1 MSSTGQKQT
10 VPFLD
15 LTLQHRQLRGEISA
29 VVERTLD
36 RGDFILGASLEEFE
50 REFAR
55 YCDCEF
61 AVGLNSGTAALHL
74 ALVALGV
81 GAGDEVITVPNSFIA
96 TVESIIYTGA
106 TPVLV
111 DVDPDTFCL
120 DPARFEAAVTPRT
133 KAVIPVHLY
142 GQPCDM
148 ESISAIAAR
157 HGIAIVEDA
166 CQAHGATLNGRKTG
180 SLGHAGA
187 FSFYPTKNL
196 GTIGDGGA
204 VTTNDPELA
213 AKMRALRHHGQ
224 FQPNV
229 FPVVGYN
236 YRLDTLKAA
245 VLGVKL
251 GHLDRWNARRR
262 QIAARYRS
270 RLEGSEYAFQARVA
284 GSDPVFHILAV
295 RHPRQRA
302 VQDALA
308 AAGIG
313 WGKHIVPPAHRHPAY
328 RNILRDGRSLP
339 VSESLSDHLVSLPVF
354 PELSD
359 EQVDYVA
366 DVLSRVEV
374 SV

>member
-1 MSSTGQKQT
+1 VSSMGQKQQ

-15 LTLQHRQLRGEISA
+15 LKLQHRDLHDEIST
-29 VVERTLD
+29 VVAHTIE

-61 AVGLNSGTAALHL
+61 AIGLSSGTAALHL
-74 ALVALGV
+74 ALVAVGV

-96 TVESIIYTGA
+96 TVESIMYTGA

-111 DVDPDTFCL
+111 DVDPDTFCM
-120 DPARFEAAVTPRT
+120 DAARFEAAISPRT

-148 ESISAIAAR
+148 EAISTISKR
-157 HGIAIVEDA
+157 HGIAVIEDA
-166 CQAHGATLNGRKTG
+166 CQAHGATFNGKKTG
-180 SLGHAGA
+180 SLGTAAA

-204 VTTNDPELA
+204 VTTNDRELA
-213 AKMRALRHHGQ
+213 DKMRALRHHGQ
-224 FQPNV
+224 FEPNV
-229 FPVVGYN
+229 FRVLGYN
-236 YRLDTLKAA
+236 YRLDTIKAA
-245 VLGVKL
+245 VLRVKL
-251 GHLDRWNARRR
+251 AHLDRWNARRR
-262 QIAARYRS
+262 SIAEKYRS
-270 RLEGSEYAFQARVA
+270 RLRGTEFAFQTRVP

-295 RHPRQRA
+295 KHPRQRA
-302 VQDALA
+302 VQDALS

-313 WGKHIVPPAHRHPAY
+313 WGKHIVPPAHRQPGYSQLSREGEAF
-328 RNILRDGRSLP
+328 P
-339 VSESLSDHLVSLPVF
+339 VSDALADHLVSLPVF
-354 PELSD
+354 PALTD
-359 EQVDYVA
+359 EQVECVIDA
-366 DVLSRVEV
+366 LSRVEV

>member
-1 MSSTGQKQT
+1 M
-10 VPFLD
+10 
-15 LTLQHRQLRGEISA
+15 
-29 VVERTLD
+29 
-36 RGDFILGASLEEFE
+36 
-50 REFAR
+50 
-55 YCDCEF
+55 
-61 AVGLNSGTAALHL
+61 
-74 ALVALGV
+74 
-81 GAGDEVITVPNSFIA
+81 
-96 TVESIIYTGA
+96 
-106 TPVLV
+106 
-111 DVDPDTFCL
+111 
-120 DPARFEAAVTPRT
+120 DPARFEAAITPRT

-142 GQPCDM
+142 GQPCDL

-166 CQAHGATLNGRKTG
+166 CQAHGATLNARKTG
-180 SLGHAGA
+180 SLGNAGA

-204 VTTNDPELA
+204 VTTNDPDLA

-251 GHLDRWNARRR
+251 AHLDRWNARRR
-262 QIAARYRS
+262 EIAGRYRS
-270 RLEGSEYAFQARVA
+270 RLKGSEFAFQARVA

-328 RNILRDGRSLP
+328 AHILRDGQSLP

-354 PELSD
+354 PELTD
-359 EQVDYVA
+359 GQVDYVA

>member
-1 MSSTGQKQT
+1 MGQNQR

-15 LTLQHRQLRGEISA
+15 LTLQHRDLHDEITAA
-29 VVERTLD
+29 VTQTID
-36 RGDFILGASLEEFE
+36 RGDFILGAALEEFE

-55 YCDCEF
+55 YCGCEF
-61 AVGLNSGTAALHL
+61 AIGLNSGTAALHL
-74 ALVALGV
+74 ALVAAGV

-96 TVESIIYTGA
+96 TVESIVYTGA

-111 DVDPDTFCL
+111 DVDPATFVL
-120 DPARFEAAVTPRT
+120 DAARFEAAITPRT

-148 ESISAIAAR
+148 DAINTVAKR
-157 HGIAIVEDA
+157 HGIAVVEDA
-166 CQAHGATLNGRKTG
+166 CQAHGATYKGKRTG
-180 SLGHAGA
+180 SLGTAAA

-204 VTTNDPELA
+204 VTTNDPDLA
-213 AKMRALRHHGQ
+213 RRMRALRHHGQ
-224 FQPNV
+224 YQPNV
-229 FPVVGYN
+229 FPEVGYN

-245 VLGVKL
+245 VLRVKL
-251 GHLDRWNARRR
+251 SHLDRWNERRR
-262 QIAARYRS
+262 AIAEKYRS
-270 RLEGSEYAFQARVA
+270 RLQGSEFAFQSRVN
-284 GSDPVFHILAV
+284 GTEPVFHILAV

-302 VQDALA
+302 VQDALN

-313 WGKHIVPPAHRHPAY
+313 WGKHIVPPAHRQPGYAHLV
-328 RNILRDGRSLP
+328 RQGEEFP
-339 VSESLSDHLVSLPVF
+339 VSEALADQLVSLPVF
-354 PELSD
+354 PELTD
-359 EQVDYVA
+359 DQVDAVA

>member
-1 MSSTGQKQT
+1 MSSMGQKHR

-15 LTLQHRQLRGEISA
+15 LTLQHRQLNDEITAA
-29 VVERTLD
+29 VAQTID
-36 RGDFILGASLEEFE
+36 RGDFILGASLDQFE

-55 YCDCEF
+55 YCGCEF
-61 AVGLNSGTAALHL
+61 AIGLSSGTAALHL
-74 ALVALGV
+74 ALVAAGV

-96 TVESIIYTGA
+96 TVESIVYTGA

-111 DVDPDTFCL
+111 DVDPATFCL
-120 DPARFEAAVTPRT
+120 DPARFEKAITRRT

-148 ESISAIAAR
+148 DAINTIAKK
-157 HGIAIVEDA
+157 HGIAVVEDA
-166 CQAHGATLNGRKTG
+166 CQAHGASYQGKRTG
-180 SLGHAGA
+180 SLGTAAA

-213 AKMRALRHHGQ
+213 KRMRALRHHGQ
-224 FQPNV
+224 YQPNV
-229 FPVVGYN
+229 FPEVGYN
-236 YRLDTLKAA
+236 YRLDTEKAA

-251 GHLDRWNARRR
+251 AHLDRWNARRR
-262 QIAARYRS
+262 SIAEKYRS
-270 RLEGSEYAFQARVA
+270 RLQGTEFTFQSRVNGSE
-284 GSDPVFHILAV
+284 SVFHILAV

-302 VQDALA
+302 VQDALS

-313 WGKHIVPPAHRHPAY
+313 WGKHIVPPAHRQPGYAHLA
-328 RNILRDGRSLP
+328 RAGEGFP
-339 VSESLSDHLVSLPVF
+339 VSEALADQLVSLPVF
-354 PELSD
+354 PELTD
-359 EQVDYVA
+359 DQVDAVA

>member
-1 MSSTGQKQT
+1 MGQKRT

-15 LTLQHRQLRGEISA
+15 LTLQHRELREEISA
-29 VVERTLD
+29 AVERTID

-50 REFAR
+50 RDFAR
-55 YCDCEF
+55 YCECEF
-61 AVGLNSGTAALHL
+61 AMGLSSGTAALHL

-81 GAGDEVITVPNSFIA
+81 GPGDEVITVPNSFIA
-96 TVESIIYTGA
+96 TVEAIAYTGA

-111 DVDPDTFCL
+111 DVSPDTYCM
-120 DPARFEAAVTPRT
+120 DPSHLEQAITPRT

-148 ESISAIAAR
+148 TSISAIATR
-157 HGIAIVEDA
+157 HGVAVVEDA
-166 CQAHGATLNGRKTG
+166 CQAHGATLGGRRMG
-180 SLGHAGA
+180 SFGNAAA

-204 VTTNDPELA
+204 LTTQDPDLA
-213 AKMRALRHHGQ
+213 ANVKALRHHGQ

-229 FPVVGYN
+229 FPAVGYN

-245 VLGVKL
+245 VLKIKL
-251 GHLDRWNARRR
+251 AHLDRWNQRRR
-262 QIAARYRS
+262 EIAERYRA
-270 RLEGSEYAFQARVA
+270 RLEGSEFVFQKQGA
-284 GSDPVFHILAV
+284 GSVPVYHILAA
-295 RHPRQRA
+295 RHPRQHA
-302 VQDALA
+302 VQEALS

-313 WGKHIVPPAHRHPAY
+313 WGKHIVPPAHRQPGY
-328 RNILRDGRSLP
+328 RHLARTGASLP
-339 VSESLSDHLVSLPVF
+339 VSESLSNSLVSLPVF
-354 PELSD
+354 PELTND
-359 EQVDYVA
+359 QVDYVA

>member
-1 MSSTGQKQT
+1 VSSTGQKQT

-15 LTLQHRQLRGEISA
+15 LTLQHRELRNELSA

-50 REFAR
+50 RAFAR

-106 TPVLV
+106 RPVLV
-111 DVDPDTFCL
+111 DVDPDTFCM
-120 DPARFEAAVTPRT
+120 DPARFEAAITPRT

-142 GQPCDM
+142 GQPCDL

-166 CQAHGATLNGRKTG
+166 CQAHGATLNARKTG
-180 SLGHAGA
+180 SLGNAGA

-204 VTTNDPELA
+204 VTTNDPDLA

-251 GHLDRWNARRR
+251 AHLDRWNARRR
-262 QIAARYRS
+262 EIAGRYRS
-270 RLEGSEYAFQARVA
+270 RLKGSEFAFQARVA

-328 RNILRDGRSLP
+328 AHILRDGQSLP

-354 PELSD
+354 PELTD
-359 EQVDYVA
+359 GQVDYVA

>member
-1 MSSTGQKQT
+1 VASMGQKQR

-15 LTLQHRQLRGEISA
+15 LTLQHRELHDEISA
-29 VVERTLD
+29 VVAQTIE

-61 AVGLNSGTAALHL
+61 ALGLSSGTAALHL

-81 GAGDEVITVPNSFIA
+81 GPGDEVITVPNSFIA
-96 TVESIIYTGA
+96 TVESIMYTGA

-111 DVDPDTFCL
+111 DVDPATFCM
-120 DPARFEAAVTPRT
+120 DPDRFEAAITPRT

-148 ESISAIAAR
+148 EAISAIATQ

-166 CQAHGATLNGRKTG
+166 CQAHGATLSGRKMG
-180 SLGHAGA
+180 SLGAAAA

-229 FPVVGYN
+229 FPIVGYN
-236 YRLDTLKAA
+236 YRLDTIKAA
-245 VLGVKL
+245 VLRVKL
-251 GHLDRWNARRR
+251 AHLDRWNARRR
-262 QIAARYRS
+262 SIAEKYRS
-270 RLEGSEYAFQARVA
+270 RLAGTEFTFQSRVPGSE
-284 GSDPVFHILAV
+284 PVFHILAV
-295 RHPRQRA
+295 KHPRQRA
-302 VQDALA
+302 VQDALN

-313 WGKHIVPPAHRHPAY
+313 WGKHIVPPAHRQPGYSHL
-328 RNILRDGRSLP
+328 LRTGEAFP
-339 VSESLSDHLVSLPVF
+339 VSDALADHLVSLPVF
-354 PELSD
+354 PELTD
-359 EQVDYVA
+359 EQVECVIDA
-366 DVLSRVEV
+366 LSRVEV

>member
-1 MSSTGQKQT
+1 MGQKRT

-15 LTLQHRQLRGEISA
+15 LALQHRQLREEISA
-29 VVERTLD
+29 VVARTLD

-55 YCDCEF
+55 YCDCEY
-61 AVGLNSGTAALHL
+61 AVGLSSGTAALHV
-74 ALVALGV
+74 ALVALEV

-96 TVESIIYTGA
+96 TVEAIVYTGA

-111 DVDPDTFCL
+111 DVDPGTFCM
-120 DPARFEAAVTPRT
+120 DPARLEAAITPRT
-133 KAVIPVHLY
+133 RAIVPVHLY

-157 HGIAIVEDA
+157 HGVAVVEDA
-166 CQAHGATLNGRKTG
+166 CQAHGATFVGRKTG
-180 SLGHAGA
+180 SLGRVGA

-204 VTTNDPELA
+204 VTTNDPNLA
-213 AKMRALRHHGQ
+213 ARMRALRHHGQ
-224 FQPNV
+224 FEPNV

-245 VLGVKL
+245 VLRVKL
-251 GHLDRWNARRR
+251 AHLDRWNARRR
-262 QIAARYRS
+262 EIAERYRT
-270 RLEGSEYAFQARVA
+270 RLKGTEFVFQARVP

-302 VQDALA
+302 VLDALS

-313 WGKHIVPPAHRHPAY
+313 WGKHIVPPAHRQPGY
-328 RNILRDGRSLP
+328 RHVARSGESFP
-339 VSESLSDHLVSLPVF
+339 VSDTLSNQLVSLPVF
-354 PELSD
+354 PELMD